1 MTSDRDN
8 QASYQDKSYQDLA
21 PFFSPKG
28 VAIIGAS
35 QDPQKL
41 SHGILKNM
49 TLYGYTGG
57 IYPVNPKADRIL
69 GLTAYAD
76 IADVPDPVDLA
87 VVVLPAP
94 MTPRILQACGERGIK
109 AVIIISGGFKEVGG
123 SGIALENECRQIA
136 ESYQMRLIGPNC
148 VGTLDLY
155 TGLNTTF
162 IEGMPAK
169 GSIGFVSQSGAVCG
183 GVVDL
188 IADKGIGFS
197 HFASLGNELDVNE
210 TDVIAF
216 FAEHPQVKVIA
227 AYVEAIEKG
236 ERFMQVVSQVSQK
249 KPVVLL
255 KAGRTDA
262 GAKAVSS
269 HTGSLAGTYAAYQ
282 AAFKQAGV
290 IEVEDIG
297 ALFDVAWSLSCQ
309 PLPEGNQ
316 VAIFTNSG
324 GPAALASDSLASR
337 GFELAE
343 ISGEKQDELAE
354 KLNPSAQVANPVDML
369 GGAEADEFEHCFA
382 TLMEE
387 PGIDVLIP
395 MLVPQSLVDP
405 ADIARVIVKN
415 AAKTDKTV
423 LACMVGDQSLGEAR
437 KILHGNA
444 VPMSVYP
451 DVPGKVLGAM
461 QRYHDWL
468 RKRDLEPFA
477 LVGINQEAA
486 ANQLMRSEGRVLGEA
501 ETRPILADY
510 GFNLV
515 PGGLVR
521 DSEEAVAIAERV
533 GFPVV
538 LKIASPQ
545 ILHKSDLGGIALN
558 LESVEALRIAMA
570 SMEDRITKAAPDAHI
585 NGFLVQK
592 MAPRGMEVIVGM
604 KRDPSFGPV
613 MMFGLGG
620 VYVELF
626 KDVGFGVAPMTVDQA
641 YEMVTSTKAGQLLWG
656 YRGGPSYDMDAV
668 VEVIGRLSQLALDH
682 PVIAEV
688 EVNPLLVLPKGEGA
702 MVLDARMILSDA

>member
-1 MTSDRDN
+1 MTS
-8 QASYQDKSYQDLA
+8 DLA

-28 VAIIGAS
+28 VAIVGAS
-35 QDPQKL
+35 TDPTKL

-49 TLYGYTGG
+49 TLYGYQGG
-57 IYPVNPKADRIL
+57 IYPVNPKADQIL
-69 GLTAYAD
+69 GLTAYPD
-76 IADVPDPVDLA
+76 IAAVPDPLDLA

-94 MTPRILQACGERGIK
+94 MTPAVLRACGERGIK

-148 VGTLDLY
+148 VGTMDLY

-197 HFASLGNELDVNE
+197 HFASLGNELDVDE
-210 TDVIAF
+210 TDVIAYF
-216 FAEHPQVKVIA
+216 DQHPQVKVIA
-227 AYVEAIEKG
+227 AYVEAITNG
-236 ERFMQVVSQVSQK
+236 ERFLRVVGEVSRR

-269 HTGSLAGTYAAYQ
+269 HTGSLAGSYAAYQ

-290 IEVEDIG
+290 IEVEDIVS
-297 ALFDVAWSLSCQ
+297 LFDVAWALSCQ
-309 PLPEGNQ
+309 PLPSGNRA
-316 VAIFTNSG
+316 VIFTNSG
-324 GPAALASDSLASR
+324 GPAALASDSLASH
-337 GFELAE
+337 GFTLGE
-343 ISGEKQDELAE
+343 ITPEKQGQLAE

-369 GGAEADEFEHCFA
+369 GGAEADEFEHCFQ
-382 TLMEE
+382 TLMDD
-387 PGIDVLIP
+387 PGIDVFLP
-395 MLVPQSLVDP
+395 MLVPQSLVNP
-405 ADIARVIVKN
+405 ADIAHVIVKN
-415 AAKTDKTV
+415 AQMTDKTV
-423 LACMVGDQSLGEAR
+423 LACMVGEQSLAEAR
-437 KILHGNA
+437 SVLHGNG

-461 QRYHDWL
+461 LAYRTWL
-468 RKRDLEPFA
+468 NSSPSKRFEFP
-477 LVGINQEAA
+477 GINRAA
-486 ANQLMRSEGRVLGEA
+486 VESQLDQREMHAFGEA
-501 ETRPILADY
+501 ETRPIMADY

-515 PGGLVR
+515 PGSLVE
-521 DSEEAVAIAERV
+521 DADAGVTAAEAL
-533 GFPVV
+533 GYPVV
-538 LKIASPQ
+538 LKIVSPQ

-558 LESVEALRIAMA
+558 LGSAEELRIAID
-570 SMEDRITKAAPDAHI
+570 SMLAHIRSAAPEAEI
-585 NGFLVQK
+585 KGYLVQK
-592 MAPRGMEVIVGM
+592 MAPKGMEVIVGM
-604 KRDPSFGPV
+604 RRDPSFGPL

-641 YEMVTSTKAGQLLWG
+641 RTMIATTKAGQLLQG
-656 YRGGPSYDMDAV
+656 YRGGLIYDIEAV
-668 VEVIGRLSQLALDH
+668 VDVIGRLSQLALDH
-682 PVIAEV
+682 PSIAEV
-688 EVNPLLVLPKGEGA
+688 EVNPLLVLPEGQGA
-702 MVLDARMILSDA
+702 MVLDARMILSDE